1 VLGGA
6 KVAGSSSTPGKLQVG
21 VLVPVAGT
29 WRLFLQ
35 TRVDGRVVT
44 APFTLEV
51 R

>member
-1 VLGGA
+1 
-6 KVAGSSSTPGKLQVG
+6 
-21 VLVPVAGT
+21 VLVPVSGT

-35 TRVDGRVVT
+35 TKVDGRILT